1 MKMIFPTTDRRL
13 ELKTSFFNE
22 FLVLAEQLNFSKAAQ
37 KIGMNQSV
45 LSRHIKQLEEEVGA
59 PLFIRT
65 TQKMELTPYGAAL
78 IPHARAILEQTHEF
92 ARNVDAIRRDA
103 ANRISLGVCG
113 YPTYYG
119 ITALFAAFR
128 NQYPDA
134 MIDVHTDSFDDAFHY
149 LNTGRFDAIFVHWNG
164 EPVPQYEVI
173 PFHEDYF
180 SVSLPAVHPMA
191 DRETVSLADLKN
203 EIFYIRHKKDSYMYN
218 LELKALRSAGFEPK
232 LSLNQSNW
240 EDSIINHSN
249 DISLVTQGTAQM
261 LRNQLR
267 VRVIDITPRIFANVS
282 LVYLKDREQTKLV
295 RSFLNFVREY
305 PVSKSNTI
313 I

>member
-1 MKMIFPTTDRRL
+1 M
-13 ELKTSFFNE
+13 KTSFFNE
-22 FLVLAEQLNFSKAAQ
+22 FLILAEQLNFSRAAQ

-59 PLFIRT
+59 PLFTRT

-78 IPHARAILEQTHEF
+78 IPHARAILEQTNEF
-92 ARNVDAIRRDA
+92 TRDVDAIRRDA
-103 ANRISLGVCG
+103 ANRISLSVCG
-113 YPTYYG
+113 YPSYYG
-119 ITALFAAFR
+119 ITALFAAFKNR
-128 NQYPDA
+128 YPDA
-134 MIDVHTDSFDDAFHY
+134 VIDVHMDSFDDAFHN
-149 LNTGRFDAIFVHWNG
+149 LNTGSYDAIFVHWN
-164 EPVPQYEVI
+164 EESATQYEAI

-191 DRETVSLADLKN
+191 DRERVPLADLKD
-203 EIFYIRHKKDSYMYN
+203 ETFYIRHKKDSYMYN
-218 LELKALRSAGFEPK
+218 LELRALRSAGFEPK

-261 LRNQLR
+261 LRSQLR
-267 VRVIDITPRIFANVS
+267 VRVIDITPRIYANVS
-282 LVYLKDREQTKLV
+282 LVYLKDREQTGLV
-295 RSFLNFVREY
+295 RSFLDFVKNH
-305 PVSKSNTI
+305 PVAASDTI